1 MMDTFLSLFDFIL
14 GVINLVLAHRAYER
28 GNIRG
33 MWINGV
39 IGVICI
45 FAAAL

>member
-1 MMDTFLSLFDFIL
+1 MDTFLSLFDFIL
-14 GVINLVLAHRAYER
+14 GVINLVFAHRAYEQ

-33 MWINGV
+33 MWFNGA